1 MIIKIQR
8 YSVFTPYQKDI
19 HNIPKRYSH
28 YTNKKIAIKNSQ
40 RCGFFDEINLKPM
53 AVADAI
59 MNLKLPYARI
69 RGINTGIHISHH
81 TNEKKGAA
89 FELTES
95 MT

>member
-1 MIIKIQR
+1 
-8 YSVFTPYQKDI
+8 
-19 HNIPKRYSH
+19 
-28 YTNKKIAIKNSQ
+28 
-40 RCGFFDEINLKPM
+40 M